1 MQEFSNAL
9 FFLFDQDYTGVLD
22 QREWID
28 MLRINTSGPKF
39 EHISPERRNDMVNMI
54 DNATFIIS
62 DDNPISVEDFRK
74 IVNSRGVR
82 ENLFKLADA
91 DSSGD
96 ISVEEVIDFLVVLSK
111 PRHTDDFDCDKIR
124 RIEEVFNAHLPPN
137 QNSLTLTE
145 FKNIMPSKNAFFVE
159 RVFKIFDID
168 GDGTISLAEFLD
180 KMYQYAGSQ
189 SDAEKVL
196 FLFKVYDIDGKPSL
210 MLLLHPHLTSR

>member
-1 MQEFSNAL
+1 MYFQ
-9 FFLFDQDYTGVLD
+9 Q
-22 QREWID
+22 
-28 MLRINTSGPKF
+28 
-39 EHISPERRNDMVNMI
+39 
-54 DNATFIIS
+54 
-62 DDNPISVEDFRK
+62 EDFRK

-91 DSSGD
+91 DGSGD

-124 RIEEVFNAHLPPN
+124 KIEEIFKANLPPDKN
-137 QNSLTLTE
+137 ALTLTE
-145 FKNIMPSKNAFFVE
+145 FKNIMKSKNAFFVE
-159 RVFKIFDID
+159 RVFKIFDMD

-180 KMYQYAGSQ
+180 KMYQYAGAQ

-210 MLLLHPHLTSR
+210 LLLLQSYFTSRTLKIWIALFKIFNDF

>member
-1 MQEFSNAL
+1 MITSSRVHAL
-9 FFLFDQDYTGVLD
+9 KNKLILQ
-22 QREWID
+22 Q
-28 MLRINTSGPKF
+28 
-39 EHISPERRNDMVNMI
+39 
-54 DNATFIIS
+54 
-62 DDNPISVEDFRK
+62 EDFRK

-91 DSSGD
+91 DGSGD

-124 RIEEVFNAHLPPN
+124 RIEEVFRANLPPN
-137 QNSLTLTE
+137 QHSLTITE

-168 GDGTISLAEFLD
+168 GDNTISLAEFLD

-210 MLLLHPHLTSR
+210 FCCFLQSYFTSQFSKFHIIRNELQLETDGKSQISL

>member
-1 MQEFSNAL
+1 
-9 FFLFDQDYTGVLD
+9 
-22 QREWID
+22 
-28 MLRINTSGPKF
+28 
-39 EHISPERRNDMVNMI
+39 MVNMI
-54 DNATFIIS
+54 DNATFIIC
-62 DDNPISVEDFRK
+62 DDTPISVIVSSVCKTLKMSHLFFQQENFRK

-91 DSSGD
+91 DASGD

-124 RIEEVFNAHLPPN
+124 RIEEVFKAHLLPN
-137 QNSLTLTE
+137 QTSLTLTE

-159 RVFKIFDID
+159 RVFKIFDMD

-210 MLLLHPHLTSR
+210 MLLLHPCFSSRVQNFQQKEDF

>member
-1 MQEFSNAL
+1 MFVLFQQEN
-9 FFLFDQDYTGVLD
+9 
-22 QREWID
+22 
-28 MLRINTSGPKF
+28 
-39 EHISPERRNDMVNMI
+39 
-54 DNATFIIS
+54 
-62 DDNPISVEDFRK
+62 FRK

-82 ENLFKLADA
+82 ENLFRLADA

-137 QNSLTLTE
+137 QTSLTLTE
-145 FKNIMPSKNAFFVE
+145 FKNIMSSKNAFFVE

-210 MLLLHPHLTSR
+210 MLLLHPYFTSRAPKTHKKISYFEVKYFCKNLKLK